1 MMYGP
6 PNYAGHTSPATFQG
20 RRGQFQHAVYK
31 KRDVFHIFD
40 VITWKGGIAALI
52 NSCYQTQMEQ
62 WWILLGQNQSSYS
75 CIYSSRSRSTLEPD
89 PASGSMKASLLG
101 HYLSQAIDQLF
112 RSPQKKIVMH
122 AHRSWLYHSSRK
134 RSCSRR
140 CIAMLTTDLFKS
152 LNLNSVRNDVL
163 RRPSFNSTACFALVL
178 LFLSSCGKKS

>member
-1 MMYGP
+1 VIDP
-6 PNYAGHTSPATFQG
+6 PGTEPKQ
-20 RRGQFQHAVYK
+20 
-31 KRDVFHIFD
+31 
-40 VITWKGGIAALI
+40 
-52 NSCYQTQMEQ
+52 
-62 WWILLGQNQSSYS
+62 LL
-75 CIYSSRSRSTLEPD
+75 IYSSRSRSTLEPD
-89 PASGSMKASLLG
+89 PASRSMKASLLG

-152 LNLNSVRNDVL
+152 LNSNSVRNDVL

-178 LFLSSCGKKS
+178 LFVSSCGKKVLKRQQPCSDHRLKVKPTYVAHRGRKQIKRRIGTRKRTYTCS